1 MAHKLCP
8 AYCGAYPAG
17 GGEFPPG
24 SGVEVALP
32 EQQMHLRTVGGSGGG
47 TDAVR
52 PLLEGAALLFK
63 VGDVLVRCCC
73 HVEAP
78 YMRSNWRFSDKLGG
92 NGNGGETP

>member
-1 MAHKLCP
+1 MNF
-8 AYCGAYPAG
+8 G
-17 GGEFPPG
+17 
-24 SGVEVALP
+24 
-32 EQQMHLRTVGGSGGG
+32 TVGESGGG
-47 TDAVR
+47 TDAAR